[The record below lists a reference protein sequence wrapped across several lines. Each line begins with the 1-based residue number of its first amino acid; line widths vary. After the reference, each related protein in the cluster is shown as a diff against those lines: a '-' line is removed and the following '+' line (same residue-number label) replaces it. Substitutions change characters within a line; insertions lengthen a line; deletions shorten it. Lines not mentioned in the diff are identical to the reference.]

1 MPFRHGKAA
10 QVYVGTNEISSY
22 LDTADKS
29 TDVDTAETTTFG
41 KGWKTYLAGLI
52 GNTLS
57 LSGGYD
63 GTATTGP
70 AAIFET
76 CIANGTAW
84 PIKFFPGGSA
94 SGQRQHSFNALVT
107 NYSESS
113 PVGDKVTFAAELLA
127 DGTVT
132 STTL

>member
-1 MPFRHGKAA
+1 MAFKHGRAS
-10 QVYVGTNEISSY
+10 QTYIGTNEISSY
-22 LDTADKS
+22 LDQADKS

-41 KGWKTYLAGLI
+41 RNWKTYLAGLI
-52 GNTLS
+52 GSTLS
-57 LSGGYD
+57 VSGSYD

-113 PVGDKVTFAAELLA
+113 PVGDKVTFSAELLA

>member
-1 MPFRHGKAA
+1 M
-10 QVYVGTNEISSY
+10 
-22 LDTADKS
+22 
-29 TDVDTAETTTFG
+29 
-41 KGWKTYLAGLI
+41 
-52 GNTLS
+52 
-57 LSGGYD
+57 SGSYD

-70 AAIFET
+70 AAVIET

-94 SGQRQHSFNALVT
+94 SGQRQHVFNALVT
-107 NYSESS
+107 NYSEAS
-113 PVGDKVTFAAELLA
+113 PVGDKVTFSAALLA

>member
-1 MPFRHGKAA
+1 MAAKHGKAS

-22 LDTADKS
+22 LDQADKS

-41 KGWKTYLAGLI
+41 RNWKTYLAGLI
-52 GNTLS
+52 GSTLS
-57 LSGGYD
+57 VSGSYD

-84 PIKFFPGGSA
+84 PIKYFPGGSA

-113 PVGDKVTFAAELLA
+113 PVGDKVTFSAELLA

>member
-1 MPFRHGKAA
+1 MAFRHGKNA
-10 QVYVGTNEISSY
+10 QVFIGSNEISSY
-22 LDTADKS
+22 LDQSDKS

-41 KGWKTYLAGLI
+41 KNWKTYLAGLI
-52 GNTLS
+52 GAS
-57 LSGGYD
+57 LNLGGKYD
-63 GTATTGP
+63 GTTSTGP

-84 PIKFFPGGSA
+84 PIKYFPGGSA
-94 SGQRQHSFNALVT
+94 SGQRQHTFNALVT
-107 NYSESS
+107 NYSESA
-113 PVGDKVTFAAELLA
+113 PVGDAVTFSAALLA

>member
-1 MPFRHGKAA
+1 MAFKHGKAA

-22 LDTADKS
+22 LNQADKS

-41 KGWKTYLAGLI
+41 KNWKTYLAGLI

-57 LSGGYD
+57 LGGLYD
-63 GTATTGP
+63 GTSTTGP
-70 AAIFET
+70 AAIFEA

-84 PIKFFPGGSA
+84 PIKFFPGGSP
-94 SGQRQHSFNALVT
+94 SGQRQHVFNAFVT

-113 PVGDKVTFAAELLA
+113 PVGDNVTFSAELLA

>member
-1 MPFRHGKAA
+1 MAFRHGRNAA
-10 QVYVGTNEISSY
+10 LWVGTNDLSAY
-22 LDTADKS
+22 LDQGDKS

-52 GNTLS
+52 GTTVS
-57 LSGGYD
+57 MSGSYD

-70 AAIFET
+70 AAVIET

-94 SGQRQHSFNALVT
+94 SGQRQHSFNALFT
-107 NYSESS
+107 NYSEAS
-113 PVGDKVTFAAELLA
+113 PVGDKVTFSAALLA

>member
-1 MPFRHGKAA
+1 MAFKHGKAA

-22 LDTADKS
+22 LDQADKS

-52 GNTLS
+52 GSTLS
-57 LSGGYD
+57 VSGSYD

-113 PVGDKVTFAAELLA
+113 PVGDKVTFSAELLA

>member
-1 MPFRHGKAA
+1 MPFRHGKNA

-41 KGWKTYLAGLI
+41 KNWKTYLAGLI

-57 LSGGYD
+57 LSGSYD

-84 PIKFFPGGSA
+84 PIKYFPGGSA
-94 SGQRQHSFNALVT
+94 TGQRQHSFNALIT
-107 NYSESS
+107 NYSESA
-113 PVGDKVTFAAELLA
+113 PVGDKVTFSASLLA

>member
-1 MPFRHGKAA
+1 MAAKHGRSA
-10 QVYVGTNEISSY
+10 QVYIGTNEISSY
-22 LDTADKS
+22 LDQADKS
-29 TDVDTAETTTFG
+29 TDVDTGETTTFG
-41 KGWKTYLAGLI
+41 KNWKTYLAGLI
-52 GNTLS
+52 GANLS
-57 LSGGYD
+57 LGGKYD

-70 AAIFET
+70 AAILET

-94 SGQRQHSFNALVT
+94 SGQRQHTFNALVT

-113 PVGDKVTFAAELLA
+113 PVGDIVTFSASLLA

>member
-1 MPFRHGKAA
+1 MAFRHGKNA
-10 QVYVGTNEISSY
+10 QVYIGSNEISAY
-22 LDTADKS
+22 LDSSDKS

-41 KGWKTYLAGLI
+41 KNWKTYLAGLI
-52 GNTLS
+52 GANLN
-57 LSGGYD
+57 LGGSYD

-84 PIKFFPGGSA
+84 AVKYFPGGSA
-94 SGQRQHSFNALVT
+94 SGQRQHTFNALVT
-107 NYSESS
+107 NYSESA
-113 PVGDKVTFAAELLA
+113 PVGDKVTFSAALLA